1 MKSVLSAGAHVY
13 KFEHGSIRI
22 DQARERHSF
31 KPQLVMRE
39 ARLGCNA
46 FGMCL
51 LRTKTLAAAVL
62 QTKTPQNGGITC
74 HHGILKFD
82 HADL

>member
-1 MKSVLSAGAHVY
+1 MDQSELIKQGSATLLKA
-13 KFEHGSIRI
+13 
-22 DQARERHSF
+22 QL
-31 KPQLVMRE
+31 LVMRE

-74 HHGILKFD
+74 HHGILNFD
-82 HADL
+82 YADL

>member
-1 MKSVLSAGAHVY
+1 MDQSELIKQGSATLLKA
-13 KFEHGSIRI
+13 
-22 DQARERHSF
+22 QL
-31 KPQLVMRE
+31 LVMRE
-39 ARLGCNA
+39 ARLGCSA

-74 HHGILKFD
+74 HHWILKLD
-82 HADL
+82 YADL

>member
-1 MKSVLSAGAHVY
+1 MFINSNMDQSELIKQGSATLLKA
-13 KFEHGSIRI
+13 
-22 DQARERHSF
+22 QL
-31 KPQLVMRE
+31 LVMRE

-51 LRTKTLAAAVL
+51 LRTKTLVAAVL

-74 HHGILKFD
+74 HHGILKVD
-82 HADL
+82 YADL

>member
-1 MKSVLSAGAHVY
+1 MFINSNMDQSESIKQGSATLLKA
-13 KFEHGSIRI
+13 
-22 DQARERHSF
+22 A
-31 KPQLVMRE
+31 VMRE
-39 ARLGCNA
+39 VRLGCNA

-82 HADL
+82 YADL

>member
-1 MKSVLSAGAHVY
+1 MFINSNMDQSELIKQGSATLLKA
-13 KFEHGSIRI
+13 
-22 DQARERHSF
+22 QL
-31 KPQLVMRE
+31 LVMRE
-39 ARLGCNA
+39 AR

-62 QTKTPQNGGITC
+62 PTKTPQNGGITC

-82 HADL
+82 YADL